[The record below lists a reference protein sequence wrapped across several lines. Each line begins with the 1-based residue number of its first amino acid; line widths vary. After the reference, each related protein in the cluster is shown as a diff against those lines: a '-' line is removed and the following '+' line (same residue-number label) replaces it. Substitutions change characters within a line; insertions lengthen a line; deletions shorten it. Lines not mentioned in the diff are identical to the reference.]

1 MTDQTELANH
11 AEAVRGAA
19 EEAMRWVADP
29 ENADMVGSQSKD
41 LIKSLRRHARRARKL
56 SNAARTKMAVS
67 VFGPSQAGK
76 SFLVSVLARP
86 KGGRLFADYGGPE
99 GQLDYISQ
107 INPEGEGES
116 TGLVTRFT
124 MTRSPAPDGFPVS
137 LRLFSE
143 ADLLRTLANSFFMD
157 GDEDA
162 EEPPRPEDL
171 DRLISTLTSKAGDGA
186 SGIDEDDVWDTRDYV
201 EKNFGRRTYAE
212 ALKGYWAEAA
222 SLAPKLQIAER
233 GQLFSLL
240 WGRHE
245 PLTKLFVDLASARQK
260 LGEDELVH
268 VGLNALIPRETSII
282 DVKTLK
288 GLTGESGALVV
299 RTANGTEQTVSRA
312 TLCALTA
319 ELILPMRDRPW
330 PLFEHTDLLDFPGAR
345 NRFKDPLALTLREP
359 QNLFELLLR
368 GKVAYLFDRY
378 VEAQEITS
386 MLLCIPDSNMEA
398 VDLPRL
404 VENWI
409 ELTHGFT
416 AADRA
421 KAECILFFVLTKFD
435 KHLGESAADGGPES
449 RFQRRMEASLEKF
462 SRHSDS
468 WLREWTPGK
477 PFKNCFWVRNPNYYV
492 TGLIEYDDQK
502 REVCILQSQE
512 ARLEELRKGCLA
524 AEAVR
529 RHFADPEAS
538 WDAALSLND
547 GGSNHII
554 AALERVC
561 RMDVKLR
568 QIKGQ
573 LDIEAHKIIARVSP
587 FHIASDA
594 ETRLEEKRIAADQV
608 IDALEVAASRNRFGA
623 LHSALTVRDDII
635 ADRIARVPGNIA
647 ISAAGDNRKS
657 GNVPGADARRAVV
670 TRVRPGRTAATAA
683 SPRSEAV
690 VGAKEDETRV
700 MTREAFQAETALEI
714 WLDSMQRF
722 SDGTHIENRFGMTS
736 ETAQCLVAE
745 ISHSTRRCG
754 LRGRIVERLKET
766 AANYSLSTQQ
776 QAGPASLIC
785 AEAINRFVEDFDA
798 RSLPKDKRPKVEFS
812 DGSSQPVFLE
822 QELHFDTTALSE
834 EPFSYAD
841 RRWTDWIHALLA
853 MFEANALDIDGT
865 SVNLEQN
872 IKLGKILKILNTSL
886 RTT

>member
-1 MTDQTELANH
+1 MIDQTELASR
-11 AEAVRGAA
+11 AQTVGAA
-19 EEAMRWVADP
+19 AEDAMRWVADP
-29 ENADMVGSQSKD
+29 ENAEMVGSESKD
-41 LIKSLRRHARRARKL
+41 LTKSLRRHARRARKL
-56 SNAARTKMAVS
+56 SKAARTKMAVS

-86 KGGRLFADYGGPE
+86 KGGRLVADFGGLE

-107 INPEGEGES
+107 VNPEGEGES

-124 MTRSPAPDGFPVS
+124 MTRSPAPEGFPVS

-143 ADLLRTLANSFFMD
+143 ADILRTLANSFFMD

-171 DRLISTLTSKAGDGA
+171 DALISSLTSKAGDGA

-201 EKNFGRRTYAE
+201 EKNFGSRTYAE

-222 SLAPKLQIAER
+222 VLAPKLQVAER

-245 PLTKLFVDLASARQK
+245 SLTKLFVDLATARQK

-268 VGLNALIPRETSII
+268 AGLDALVPRERSII

-288 GLTGESGALVV
+288 GLTGESGALAV
-299 RTANGTEQTVSRA
+299 RTANGSDQTVSRA

-319 ELILPMRDRPW
+319 ELILPMRDQPW

-409 ELTHGFT
+409 ALTHGT
-416 AADRA
+416 NAADRA

-502 REVCILQSQE
+502 RELCIQQSQE
-512 ARLEELRKGCLA
+512 ARLEELRIGCLA

-529 RHFADPEAS
+529 KHFADPAAS

-547 GGSNHII
+547 GGSNHIV
-554 AALERVC
+554 AALAKVC
-561 RMDVKLR
+561 RIDVKLR
-568 QIKGQ
+568 QIEGQ
-573 LDIEAHKIIARVSP
+573 LDIEARQITARVSP
-587 FHIASDA
+587 FHVASDA
-594 ETRLEEKRIAADQV
+594 ETRLEEKRVAADRV
-608 IDALEVAASRNRFGA
+608 IDALEFAALRNSFGA

-647 ISAAGDNRKS
+647 ISAAGDNGTSR
-657 GNVPGADARRAVV
+657 NVPGVGARRVGA
-670 TRVRPGRTAATAA
+670 TRVRPGRSATAA
-683 SPRSEAV
+683 SPSAEAV
-690 VGAKEDETRV
+690 VIAKEDEVRV
-700 MTREAFQAETALEI
+700 ITREAFQAETALET
-714 WLDSMQRF
+714 WLDAMQRF
-722 SDGTHIENRFGMTS
+722 SDGKQIESRFGMTS

-745 ISHSTRRCG
+745 ISHSARRCG
-754 LRGRIVERLKET
+754 LRSRIVERLKEAT
-766 AANYSLSTQQ
+766 ANFSLSTQQ
-776 QAGPASLIC
+776 QSGPASLIC

-798 RSLPKDKRPKVEFS
+798 RNLPEDKRPNVELS
-812 DGSSQPVFLE
+812 DGSRQPVFLE
-822 QELHFDTTALSE
+822 QELQFDTAAFPE
-834 EPFSYAD
+834 EPISYAD
-841 RRWTDWIHALLA
+841 RRWTDWTHALLA
-853 MFEANALDIDGT
+853 MFEANALDMDGT

-886 RTT
+886 RPT

>member
-1 MTDQTELANH
+1 MTDQTELASR
-11 AEAVRGAA
+11 ARTVGAAA
-19 EEAMRWVADP
+19 EEAMRWVVDP
-29 ENADMVGSQSKD
+29 ENADLVGSASKD

-56 SNAARTKMAVS
+56 SMAAQTKMAVS

-86 KGGRLFADYGGPE
+86 KGGRLVADYGGPE

-107 INPEGEGES
+107 VNPEGEGES

-124 MTRSPAPDGFPVS
+124 MTRSPAPDGFPVG

-143 ADLLRTLANSFFMD
+143 ADILRTLANSFFMD

-162 EEPPRPEDL
+162 EEPPRPDNIDALMSALE
-171 DRLISTLTSKAGDGA
+171 SKAGNGD

-201 EKNFGRRTYAE
+201 ERNFARRTYAE

-222 SLAPKLQIAER
+222 ALAPKLQIAER

-245 PLTKLFVDLASARQK
+245 TLTKLYVDLASARQK

-268 VGLNALIPRETSII
+268 AGLDAIVPRETSII

-299 RTANGTEQTVSRA
+299 RTASGSDQTVSRA

-319 ELILPMRDRPW
+319 ELILPMRDQPW

-359 QNLFELLLR
+359 QNLLELLLR

-404 VENWI
+404 VDSWI
-409 ELTHGFT
+409 ELTHGAT
-416 AADRA
+416 AAERA
-421 KAECILFFVLTKFD
+421 KSECILFFVLTKFD

-502 REVCILQSQE
+502 RELCILQSQE
-512 ARLEELRKGCLA
+512 ARLEELRRGCLA

-529 RHFADPEAS
+529 THFADPAAS

-547 GGSNHII
+547 GGSYHIVE
-554 AALERVC
+554 ALTKVC
-561 RMDVKLR
+561 RIEVKLR
-568 QIKGQ
+568 QIEAQ
-573 LDIEAHKIIARVSP
+573 LDSEAHKILARVSP
-587 FHIASDA
+587 FHVSSDA
-594 ETRLEEKRIAADQV
+594 ETRLEEKRVAADRV
-608 IDALEVAASRNRFGA
+608 IDALDAAALRHSFGA

-635 ADRIARVPGNIA
+635 ADRIARVPGHIA
-647 ISAAGDNRKS
+647 ISAAGDRGTNGSVVGVDSRR
-657 GNVPGADARRAVV
+657 VGA
-670 TRVRPGRTAATAA
+670 TRVRPGRSAAAA
-683 SPRSEAV
+683 SPSHKAV
-690 VGAKEDETRV
+690 VGAGEDEVRV
-700 MTREAFQAETALEI
+700 MTREAFQAEIALET
-714 WLDSMQRF
+714 WLDAMQRF
-722 SDGTHIENRFGMTS
+722 SDGTHIESRFGMTP
-736 ETAQCLVAE
+736 ETAQSLVAE
-745 ISHSTRRCG
+745 ISHSARRCG
-754 LRGRIVERLKET
+754 LRSRIVERLKVA
-766 AANYSLSTQQ
+766 AANYSLRTQQ
-776 QAGPASLIC
+776 QSGPASLIC

-798 RSLPKDKRPKVEFS
+798 RNLPEDKRPIVELS
-812 DGSSQPVFLE
+812 DGSRQPVFVE
-822 QELHFDTTALSE
+822 QELHFDTATFPE
-834 EPFSYAD
+834 EPISYAD
-841 RRWTDWIHALLA
+841 RRWTDWTHALLA
-853 MFEANALDIDGT
+853 MFEANALEVDGA

-872 IKLGKILKILNTSL
+872 IKLGEILKNLNTSSG
-886 RTT
+886 TT

>member
-1 MTDQTELANH
+1 MTDQSEHASRAQTVGAA
-11 AEAVRGAA
+11 AEA
-19 EEAMRWVADP
+19 AMRWVADP
-29 ENADMVGSQSKD
+29 ENADLVGSEAKD
-41 LIKSLRRHARRARKL
+41 LTKSLRRHARRARSL
-56 SNAARTKMAVS
+56 SKAAQTKMAVS

-86 KGGRLFADYGGPE
+86 KGGRLVADYGGPD

-107 INPEGEGES
+107 VNPEGEGES

-124 MTRSPAPDGFPVS
+124 MTRSPAPDNFPVG

-143 ADLLRTLANSFFMD
+143 ADILRTLTNSFFLD
-157 GDEDA
+157 GDEES

-171 DRLISTLTSKAGDGA
+171 EALLSALASKVGDVS

-201 EKNFGRRTYAE
+201 ERNFGRRTYTE

-222 SLAPKLQIAER
+222 FLAPKLQIAER

-245 PLTKLFVDLASARQK
+245 PLTRLFVDLASVRQK
-260 LGEDELVH
+260 LGEGELVH
-268 VGLNALIPRETSII
+268 VGLDALVPRETSII

-288 GLTGESGALVV
+288 GLTGESGALDV
-299 RTANGTEQTVSRA
+299 RTASGTCQTVSRA

-319 ELILPMRDRPW
+319 ELILPMRDQPW

-345 NRFKDPLALTLREP
+345 NRFKDPLDLTLREP
-359 QNLFELLLR
+359 QNLLELLLR

-404 VENWI
+404 IENWI
-409 ELTHGFT
+409 KVTHGAT

-462 SRHSDS
+462 SRHPDS
-468 WLREWTPGK
+468 WLREWTPGE

-492 TGLIEYDDQK
+492 TGLIDYDQQK
-502 REVCILQSQE
+502 RELGVLQSQE

-529 RHFADPEAS
+529 KHFADPEAS

-547 GGSNHII
+547 GGSNHIV

-561 RMDVKLR
+561 RVDVKLR
-568 QIKGQ
+568 QIETQ
-573 LDIEAHKIIARVSP
+573 LDIEARDVAARVSP
-587 FHIASDA
+587 FHVASDA
-594 ETRLEEKRIAADQV
+594 ESRLEEKRAAADHV

-623 LHSALTVRDDII
+623 LQRALTVRDDVI
-635 ADRIARVPGNIA
+635 ADRIARVPGNIV
-647 ISAAGDNRKS
+647 ISAAGDKGTDS
-657 GNVPGADARRAVV
+657 NVPGAASRNVGV
-670 TRVRPGRTAATAA
+670 TRVRPGRSAAKA
-683 SPRSEAV
+683 PPGPEV
-690 VGAKEDETRV
+690 VTGAKDDEVRV
-700 MTREAFQAETALEI
+700 MTRESFQAETALET
-714 WLDSMQRF
+714 WLDAMQRF
-722 SDGTHIENRFGMTS
+722 ADGTHIESRFGMTS
-736 ETAQCLVAE
+736 ETARCLVAE
-745 ISHSTRRCG
+745 VSHSVRRCG
-754 LRGRIVERLKET
+754 LRNRIVSRLNE
-766 AANYSLSTQQ
+766 AVANYSLRTQQ
-776 QAGPASLIC
+776 QSGPASLIC
-785 AEAINRFVEDFDA
+785 AEAINRFVEDLDV
-798 RSLPKDKRPKVEFS
+798 RMLPEGERPHVEQF
-812 DGSSQPVFLE
+812 DGSSQPVFVE
-822 QELHFDTTALSE
+822 QELHFDTAAFPEKPTR
-834 EPFSYAD
+834 YAD
-841 RRWTDWIHALLA
+841 RRWSDWTHALFA
-853 MFEANALDIDGT
+853 MFEANALDVDGAP
-865 SVNLEQN
+865 VNLEQN
-872 IKLGKILKILNTSL
+872 AKLGEVLRDLNTSS
-886 RTT
+886 RAK

>member
-1 MTDQTELANH
+1 MIDQTELASR
-11 AEAVRGAA
+11 AETVGGAS

-29 ENADMVGSQSKD
+29 ENADMVGSESKD
-41 LIKSLRRHARRARKL
+41 LVKSLRRHARRARKL
-56 SNAARTKMAVS
+56 SKAARTKMAVS

-86 KGGRLFADYGGPE
+86 KGGRLVTDFGGPE

-107 INPEGEGES
+107 VNPEGEGES

-143 ADLLRTLANSFFMD
+143 ADILRTLANSFFMD

-171 DRLISTLTSKAGDGA
+171 EALISALTPKAGDGA
-186 SGIDEDDVWDTRDYV
+186 SGIGEDDVWDTRDYV
-201 EKNFGRRTYAE
+201 EKNFGRRTYSE

-233 GQLFSLL
+233 GQLFSLI

-245 PLTKLFVDLASARQK
+245 SLTKLFVDLAFARQK
-260 LGEDELVH
+260 LGEGEIVH
-268 VGLNALIPRETSII
+268 VGLDALIPRETSII

-299 RTANGTEQTVSRA
+299 RTANGSDQAVSRA

-319 ELILPMRDRPW
+319 ELILPMRDQPW

-409 ELTHGFT
+409 ALTHGAT

-435 KHLGESAADGGPES
+435 KHLGESASDGGPES
-449 RFQRRMEASLEKF
+449 RFQRRMEASIEKF

-492 TGLIEYDDQK
+492 NGLIEYDDQK
-502 REVCILQSQE
+502 RELCILQSQE
-512 ARLEELRKGCLA
+512 ARLEELRNGCLA

-529 RHFADPEAS
+529 THFSDPEAS

-547 GGSNHII
+547 GGSNHIV
-554 AALERVC
+554 AALARVC
-561 RMDVKLR
+561 RIEVKLR
-568 QIKGQ
+568 QIEGQ
-573 LDIEAHKIIARVSP
+573 LDIEARQIKARVSP
-587 FHIASDA
+587 FHVASDA
-594 ETRLEEKRIAADQV
+594 ETRLEEKRVAADRV
-608 IDALEVAASRNRFGA
+608 IDALEAAALRNSFGA
-623 LHSALTVRDDII
+623 LHGALTIRDDVI
-635 ADRIARVPGNIA
+635 ADRIARVPGNVA
-647 ISAAGDNRKS
+647 ISAAGDNGKS
-657 GNVPGADARRAVV
+657 RNVQGGARGVGA
-670 TRVRPGRTAATAA
+670 TRVRPGRSAPPA
-683 SPRSEAV
+683 SPNSEAV
-690 VGAKEDETRV
+690 AGAGEDEVRV
-700 MTREAFQAETALEI
+700 MTREAFQAEIALET
-714 WLDSMQRF
+714 WLEAMQRF
-722 SDGTHIENRFGMTS
+722 SDGTHIESRFGMTS

-745 ISHSTRRCG
+745 ISHSARRCG
-754 LRGRIVERLKET
+754 LRSRIVERLKEA

-798 RSLPKDKRPKVEFS
+798 RNLPDDKRPIVELS
-812 DGSSQPVFLE
+812 DGSRQPVFVE
-822 QELHFDTTALSE
+822 QELHFDTAAFPE
-834 EPFSYAD
+834 EPIGYAD
-841 RRWTDWIHALLA
+841 RRWTDWTHALFA
-853 MFEANALDIDGT
+853 MFEANALDVDGA

-872 IKLGKILKILNTSL
+872 IKLGEILKNLNTSSG
-886 RTT
+886 TT